1 VSVFAHMRRMLLPLA
16 IVVAIV
22 AIAVPTCQMIN
33 CDMDMSGGMPFVP
46 FSGTRMSADCPG
58 EWAVFTAPAS
68 TLPGGSD
75 SLLITLLAAIV
86 AAVVLLAP
94 QLAGRPVLV
103 RVSNP
108 PPPPEEPRGERFRV

>member
-22 AIAVPTCQMIN
+22 AVAVPTCQMIN
-33 CDMDMSGGMPFVP
+33 CDMEMGAMPFVP
-46 FSGTRMSADCPG
+46 FSGTRMSAECPG
-58 EWAVFTAPAS
+58 EWAVFTSPAS
-68 TLPGGSD
+68 TLPSGSD
-75 SLLITLLAAIV
+75 SLLLTLVAAIF

-94 QLAGRPVLV
+94 QLAGRPLLV